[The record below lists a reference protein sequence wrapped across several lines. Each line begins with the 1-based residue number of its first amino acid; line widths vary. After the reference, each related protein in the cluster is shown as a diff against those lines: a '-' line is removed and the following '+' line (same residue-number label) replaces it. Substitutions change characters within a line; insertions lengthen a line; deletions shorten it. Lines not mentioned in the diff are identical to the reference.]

1 MQEKNVLELRIPA
14 ECISEDHFVCLIQ
27 SLSAIGSC
35 EQQDANDGKALRI
48 SWFMAGKDPKL
59 TRARIAAGAMLAGIP
74 SGRIS
79 INSVNEDWETA
90 WQRDWQA
97 MEVGKRLRVRPA
109 FCPAVR
115 DERIDIVL
123 DPGMAFG
130 TGQHATTQLCLESIE
145 RICREP
151 MPSSMLDMGS
161 GSGLLAIAAAKLGV
175 KQVLAIDHDPIAV
188 EACKVNAAINGVVL
202 RSVLDDT
209 PPNARFSL
217 IVANIL
223 AGPLIAMAPR
233 LAACAGG
240 PLVLS
245 GLLAAQVNDVG
256 RAYMRAGLTPVR
268 TDVRDEWAALEL
280 KSGAP

>member
-1 MQEKNVLELRIPA
+1 MYFRGSFCLPYSKPFRHWFLR
-14 ECISEDHFVCLIQ
+14 
-27 SLSAIGSC
+27 
-35 EQQDANDGKALRI
+35 
-48 SWFMAGKDPKL
+48 
-59 TRARIAAGAMLAGIP
+59 AAGCKRWKSAKNFLVH
-74 SGRIS
+74 GREGS
-79 INSVNEDWETA
+79 EADPGAHCRGW
-90 WQRDWQA
+90 
-97 MEVGKRLRVRPA
+97 
-109 FCPAVR
+109 
-115 DERIDIVL
+115 L

-188 EACKVNAAINGVVL
+188 EACKVNAGINGVVL